1 MLKGHFHS
9 FCFLTSSSTLKA
21 FIGANTQCQGE
32 YYGITLVLLEGLR
45 FWTESR
51 GLGLVRERERERE
64 CPCVYSFPTAK
75 TIIGLFKT
83 SSSPHVDYSPVLN
96 SENRIFQTEVKV
108 RTRWC
113 HGPMGGRQGAQGDPQ
128 KIGRKIK
135 INVVNKLNQYFLFKI
150 FITMC
155 HKPYDTLT
163 AVIVR
168 FSSFRF
174 YLNAP
179 RTQTHEIRFVLLCQQ
194 FFEKFIIQW

>member
-150 FITMC
+150 FNNHVSQTIRHVNCRNCQIFKFPVLPKCTS
-155 HKPYDTLT
+155 DTNT
-163 AVIVR
+163 RDSIC
-168 FSSFRF
+168 
-174 YLNAP
+174 
-179 RTQTHEIRFVLLCQQ
+179 FVVSTV
-194 FFEKFIIQW
+194 F